1 MQRKCKHINEKH
13 KFIHTYSLDVWCNQ
27 WLNNCDW
34 EKELHHFHTSNG
46 FGLAHANDKMWNSH
60 AIFFRCFVA
69 KKGTETELKRKLHV
83 VFPRWPL
90 PTIYVCS
97 SHLLISHEL

>member
-1 MQRKCKHINEKH
+1 
-13 KFIHTYSLDVWCNQ
+13 YSLDVWCNQ

-46 FGLAHANDKMWNSH
+46 FGLAHASDKMWNSH

-69 KKGTETELKRKLHV
+69 KKGMETELKRRLHV
-83 VFPRWPL
+83 VFLRWPL

-97 SHLLISHEL
+97 SHLLISHEI